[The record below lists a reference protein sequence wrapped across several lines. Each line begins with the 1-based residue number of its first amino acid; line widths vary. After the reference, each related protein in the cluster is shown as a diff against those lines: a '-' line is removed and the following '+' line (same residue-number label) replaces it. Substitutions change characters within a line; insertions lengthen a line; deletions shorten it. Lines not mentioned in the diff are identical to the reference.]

1 MGWSSV
7 TLKPASSLAPA
18 GVSSLTAQVLVGWLL
33 PGSTPSQP
41 CVEYPG
47 NTHGP
52 LLARTTL
59 RLDAGA
65 LAHAIASQRGALLV
79 FDGGDPLRPI
89 VVGLIQSEEES
100 PFQALLA
107 TPRESSA
114 APAPPREARLDGER
128 VVLEGKHEVVLRC
141 GDASLTL
148 RRDGKVVIRGAYV
161 ESHSQGVNR
170 IKGGTVKIN

>member
-1 MGWSSV
+1 M
-7 TLKPASSLAPA
+7 TPKPASRLAPPSM
-18 GVSSLTAQVLVGWLL
+18 SSLTAQVLVGWLL

-41 CVEYPG
+41 RVEYPG

-52 LLARTTL
+52 LSARTTL

-79 FDGGDPLRPI
+79 FDGGDPQRPI
-89 VVGLIQSEEES
+89 VVGLIQSEDEDS

-107 TPRESSA
+107 TARESSA
-114 APAPPREARLDGER
+114 APAPPLEARLDGER
-128 VVLEGKHEVVLRC
+128 VVLEGKREVVLRC
-141 GDASLTL
+141 GEASLTL

-161 ESHSQGVNR
+161 ETHSQGVNR